1 MVLIAGCKGKSTHT
15 NLDQVDWLNGFWERT
30 NTKAGT
36 SAHERWIK
44 NSETGMNGWGVAMR
58 DNDTTFVE
66 SLRIVLENDEL
77 YYVADVEENPEPVF
91 FKFTSMTSNG
101 FITENPDHD
110 FPKKIEYLFKND
122 TLVVTTSGDN
132 QKITFKFVR
141 RNR

>member
-1 MVLIAGCKGKSTHT
+1 
-15 NLDQVDWLNGFWERT
+15 
-30 NTKAGT
+30 
-36 SAHERWIK
+36 
-44 NSETGMNGWGVAMR
+44 MNGWGVAMR

-66 SLRIVLENDEL
+66 SLRIVLEDDEL

-122 TLVVTTSGDN
+122 TLVVTTSGDK